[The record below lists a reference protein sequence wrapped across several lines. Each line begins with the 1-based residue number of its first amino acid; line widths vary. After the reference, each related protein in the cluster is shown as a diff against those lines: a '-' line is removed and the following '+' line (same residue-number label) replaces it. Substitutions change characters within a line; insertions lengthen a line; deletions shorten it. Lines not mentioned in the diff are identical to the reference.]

1 MTAQA
6 APARPGAE
14 TASGGKL
21 VPLEAMRGTA
31 AAVVVLYHVI
41 LAFTAKGVTSQPA
54 TGHAGLDL
62 LLQFLLGLVNGS
74 AAVAVFFVLSGFLV
88 SLPFA
93 RSRNPARIAASVL
106 KRWPRL
112 AGLTMLGCLLSW
124 LLLTL
129 FGDVYARAGAIIG
142 SGWMTTHANGPLAGH
157 SLSPLAALWQG
168 AVPAFTTG
176 DVWFDPPLWT
186 MRIELFCSM
195 AAYLAAPLLFALRR
209 WDLRLLAAGLGM
221 VLAGVGYP
229 TTYFTDFLFGSLLAI
244 AHTEGRF
251 PRLNGPQA
259 AGLGL
264 LALYL
269 FSFTYQQVLLI
280 HAPLKAIIPH
290 GDTSHY
296 VWDLGTGLAML
307 VLLGHER
314 TARACSGRWA
324 LWAGRLSFPVY
335 LPHVPLLLSVGA
347 LSFLALH
354 AALGQVLATVLAAL
368 LSIGLAVAGAVPLF
382 RVDQAWT
389 KLVNRA
395 AAPLQPAKARA

>member
-112 AGLTMLGCLLSW
+112 AGLTMLGCLLS
-124 LLLTL
+124 
-129 FGDVYARAGAIIG
+129 
-142 SGWMTTHANGPLAGH
+142 
-157 SLSPLAALWQG
+157 
-168 AVPAFTTG
+168 
-176 DVWFDPPLWT
+176 
-186 MRIELFCSM
+186 
-195 AAYLAAPLLFALRR
+195 
-209 WDLRLLAAGLGM
+209 
-221 VLAGVGYP
+221 
-229 TTYFTDFLFGSLLAI
+229 
-244 AHTEGRF
+244 
-251 PRLNGPQA
+251 
-259 AGLGL
+259 
-264 LALYL
+264 
-269 FSFTYQQVLLI
+269 
-280 HAPLKAIIPH
+280 
-290 GDTSHY
+290 
-296 VWDLGTGLAML
+296 
-307 VLLGHER
+307 
-314 TARACSGRWA
+314 
-324 LWAGRLSFPVY
+324 
-335 LPHVPLLLSVGA
+335 VGA
-347 LSFLALH
+347 LTFLALH

>member
-1 MTAQA
+1 MTTQA
-6 APARPGAE
+6 APARPGADK
-14 TASGGKL
+14 ASGGKL
-21 VPLEAMRGTA
+21 VPLEAMRGAA

-62 LLQFLLGLVNGS
+62 LAQFLLGLVNGS

-93 RSRNPARIAASVL
+93 RSRDPARIAVSVL

-142 SGWMTTHANGPLAGH
+142 NGWMTTHANGPLAGH

-186 MRIELFCSM
+186 MRIEL
-195 AAYLAAPLLFALRR
+195 
-209 WDLRLLAAGLGM
+209 
-221 VLAGVGYP
+221 
-229 TTYFTDFLFGSLLAI
+229 
-244 AHTEGRF
+244 
-251 PRLNGPQA
+251 
-259 AGLGL
+259 
-264 LALYL
+264 
-269 FSFTYQQVLLI
+269 
-280 HAPLKAIIPH
+280 
-290 GDTSHY
+290 
-296 VWDLGTGLAML
+296 
-307 VLLGHER
+307 
-314 TARACSGRWA
+314 
-324 LWAGRLSFPVY
+324 
-335 LPHVPLLLSVGA
+335 LLSVGA
-347 LSFLALH
+347 LTFLALH
-354 AALGQVLATVLAAL
+354 AALGQALATALAAL
-368 LSIGLAVAGAVPLF
+368 LSIGLAVAVAVPLF

-395 AAPLQPAKARA
+395 AAPLQPAKSRA